1 MAIAKNYKKE
11 AVFLT
16 MATCLM
22 RRESSSEHA
31 RKLAALHQNQ
41 LAVQDLMKREFLDV
55 KFAPCIKV

>member
-1 MAIAKNYKKE
+1 
-11 AVFLT
+11 
-16 MATCLM
+16 M